1 MAAMSL
7 GPPFTRRQVMIEV
20 TTTVLI
26 ALMCAGLAAA
36 AALVPAPGPAVPFV
50 VGVSVVLPM
59 LSTWQCSAAFAG
71 LRRGSGRPLDEAA
84 LGQLRRELDQL
95 PETGHPLGL

>member
-1 MAAMSL
+1 M
-7 GPPFTRRQVMIEV
+7 VEV

-26 ALMCAGLAAA
+26 ALTCAGLASA

-50 VGVSVVLPM
+50 VAVSVALPM
-59 LSTWQCSAAFAG
+59 LATWQCSASLAV
-71 LRRGSGRPLDEAA
+71 LRRRSGRPLDEAA
-84 LGQLRRELDQL
+84 LGQLQRELDQL